1 MGDRGWVGGGFSIR
15 AKVTSGKREKEEE
28 KKKNTASIPCERF
41 STAATNTQTAV
52 NKKMKERKE
61 EKYVF
66 HCVSKTGSGDC
77 GGSFEKQR

>member
-1 MGDRGWVGGGFSIR
+1 MVVDL
-15 AKVTSGKREKEEE
+15 ASGPRSRLGKER
-28 KKKNTASIPCERF
+28 KKKKKKKYTASIPCERF
-41 STAATNTQTAV
+41 STAATNPQTAV